1 MLLASAMPV
10 KKIQIINGDMVLT
23 DLNNEEKIIPNSVL
37 KFYSVEDLNISTE
50 KSNNYVVRI

>member
-1 MLLASAMPV
+1 MLLASATPV